1 MNKLWKIIN
10 DNGDYEFIDLE
21 QNTKDEWFGNPGGWA
36 RYHGWDNAEPLSYR
50 CASMTYYEN
59 FFQEDCKDEP
69 GSDYER
75 GDVVIEEGDIVV
87 DVGANIG
94 CFSRYALTKN
104 PSRVICFE
112 PFSKNFEC
120 LKYNTENTVCELHKK
135 AISDNHNPIKLLG
148 SNEFSGGSNIKGNSD
163 GGIYNIEEMVDC
175 MTLDSLF
182 DNNIVDK
189 IDFLKIDVEGAETDV
204 INGISVDNLKKV
216 NKISMEIHY
225 RHVTTES
232 ETKMLKKLEEA
243 GFNESYKFTVP
254 NLAIQTWWRV

>member
-10 DNGDYEFIDLE
+10 DDGKYELVDLE
-21 QNTKDEWFGNPGGWA
+21 QITKDEWLGNPSGWDRYFGNNG
-36 RYHGWDNAEPLSYR
+36 AEPLTYR
-50 CASMTYYEN
+50 CASITYYEN
-59 FFQEDCKDEP
+59 FFQEDCKNEP

-75 GDVVIEEGDIVV
+75 GGVVIEEGDIIV

-120 LKYNTENTVCELHKK
+120 LKYNTENTVCEIHNK
-135 AISDNHNPIKLLG
+135 AVSDNHNPVKLLA
-148 SNEFSGGSNIKGNSD
+148 SNAFSGGCNIKNASD
-163 GGIYNIEEMVDC
+163 NGLYNIEEMVDC

-189 IDFLKIDVEGAETDV
+189 IDLLKVDVEGAETNV
-204 INGISVDNLKKV
+204 INGISIDNLKKV
-216 NKISMEIHY
+216 NKISMEIH
-225 RHVTTES
+225 HKLITAEE
-232 ETKMLKKLEEA
+232 ETQMFNKIKLA
-243 GFNESYKFTVP
+243 GFNNTFRFKVP
-254 NLAIQTWWRV
+254 NLSIQTWWKV